1 MEAPLSRQTLIVS
14 SRGQVTLP
22 AQIRKRLGIEAGG
35 VVAAEERN
43 GELVLRPAVVM
54 EVETYS
60 DDDIRRW
67 DGEDRLSPKERDR
80 ILRRLGRRP

>member
-1 MEAPLSRQTLIVS
+1 MSRQTLIVS
-14 SRGQVTLP
+14 NRGQITLP

-35 VVAAEERN
+35 VVAAEERD

-60 DDDIRRW
+60 DNDIRRW
-67 DGEDRLSPKERDR
+67 DEEDRLSPKERDR
-80 ILRRLGRRP
+80 ILRRLGSRP

>member
-1 MEAPLSRQTLIVS
+1 MSRQTLIVS
-14 SRGQVTLP
+14 NRGQITLP

-35 VVAAEERN
+35 VVAAEERD

-60 DDDIRRW
+60 DNDIGRW
-67 DGEDRLSPKERDR
+67 DEEDRLSPKERDR
-80 ILRRLGRRP
+80 ILRRLGSRP

>member
-1 MEAPLSRQTLIVS
+1 MSRRTLIVS
-14 SRGQVTLP
+14 NRGQITLP

-35 VVAAEERN
+35 VVAAEERD

-60 DDDIRRW
+60 DNDIRRW
-67 DGEDRLSPKERDR
+67 DEEDRLSPNERDR
-80 ILRRLGRRP
+80 ILRRLGSRP

>member
-1 MEAPLSRQTLIVS
+1 MSRRTLIVS
-14 SRGQVTLP
+14 NRGQITLP

-35 VVAAEERN
+35 VVAAEERD

-60 DDDIRRW
+60 DNDIRRW
-67 DGEDRLSPKERDR
+67 DEEDRLSPKERDR
-80 ILRRLGRRP
+80 ILRRLGSRP

>member
-1 MEAPLSRQTLIVS
+1 LSRRTLIVS
-14 SRGQVTLP
+14 NRGQITLP

-35 VVAAEERN
+35 VVAAEERD

-60 DDDIRRW
+60 DNDIRRW
-67 DGEDRLSPKERDR
+67 DEEDRLSPNERDR
-80 ILRRLGRRP
+80 ILRRLGSRP

>member
-1 MEAPLSRQTLIVS
+1 MSRQTLIVS
-14 SRGQVTLP
+14 NRGQITLP

-35 VVAAEERN
+35 VVAAEERD

-60 DDDIRRW
+60 DNDIGRW
-67 DGEDRLSPKERDR
+67 DEEDRLSLKERDR
-80 ILRRLGRRP
+80 ILRRLGSRP

>member
-1 MEAPLSRQTLIVS
+1 LSRRTLIVS
-14 SRGQVTLP
+14 NRGQITLP

-35 VVAAEERN
+35 VVAAEERD

-60 DDDIRRW
+60 DNDIRRW
-67 DGEDRLSPKERDR
+67 DEEDRLSPKERDR
-80 ILRRLGRRP
+80 ILRRLGSRP

>member
-1 MEAPLSRQTLIVS
+1 LIVS
-14 SRGQVTLP
+14 NRGQITLP

-35 VVAAEERN
+35 VVAAEERD

-60 DDDIRRW
+60 DNDIRRW
-67 DGEDRLSPKERDR
+67 DEEDRLSPKERDR
-80 ILRRLGRRP
+80 ILRRLGSRP